1 MINSIKN
8 ILNQYTGLLIRID
21 DVAEN
26 MNWSL
31 MNNCEILFDRYN
43 IKPLLGVIPCNEDA
57 ELYAYEKNNNFWDK
71 VREWQNK
78 GWEISM
84 HGFSHVYDKDT
95 NKEDYFNYGGRSE
108 FFGHDYH
115 MQFSKIKKGLEKF
128 KEEKI
133 NIRSFFAP
141 NHTYDE
147 NTFLALKNSGV
158 KHVIDGYGL
167 IPYTE
172 KNLNFIPQLF
182 YKEIMLPF
190 GIQSTQIHLNYWNE
204 LNYKNFEN
212 FILKNNN
219 KIINFEKCIK
229 KINNNFFSKIIN
241 FGTKKA
247 IKAVRLLR

>member
-95 NKEDYFNYGGRSE
+95 HKKDYF
-108 FFGHDYH
+108 
-115 MQFSKIKKGLEKF
+115 
-128 KEEKI
+128 
-133 NIRSFFAP
+133 
-141 NHTYDE
+141 
-147 NTFLALKNSGV
+147 
-158 KHVIDGYGL
+158 
-167 IPYTE
+167 
-172 KNLNFIPQLF
+172 
-182 YKEIMLPF
+182 
-190 GIQSTQIHLNYWNE
+190 
-204 LNYKNFEN
+204 
-212 FILKNNN
+212 
-219 KIINFEKCIK
+219 IIIF
-229 KINNNFFSKIIN
+229 
-241 FGTKKA
+241 
-247 IKAVRLLR
+247 

>member
-1 MINSIKN
+1 MINTIKN
-8 ILNQYTGLLIRID
+8 YLNKYTGLLIRFD
-21 DVAEN
+21 DIAPN

-31 MNNCEILFDRYN
+31 MKKCENLFDKYDV
-43 IKPLLGVIPCNEDA
+43 KPLLGIIPHNQDK
-57 ELYAYEKNNNFWDK
+57 ELEVYEKNENFWDQ
-71 VREWQNK
+71 VRSWQKK

-84 HGFSHVYDKDT
+84 HGFSHVYDKKT
-95 NKEDYFNYGGRSE
+95 NRKDYFGYGGGTE
-108 FFGHDYH
+108 FCGHNFET
-115 MQFSKIKKGLEKF
+115 QELRIEKGLQIF
-128 KEEKI
+128 KQEKI

-190 GIQSTQIHLNYWNE
+190 GIQSTQIHLNYWNK

-219 KIINFEKCIK
+219 KIINFEKCIE

-247 IKAVRLLR
+247 IKGVRLLR